1 MKRITT
7 LLISIMLSGTALAN
21 IPSSNPVYEAGSQYT
36 AMLDNQNSQWH
47 LVPRIQHDIT
57 QQDKHCQ
64 SNTVIP
70 AGLWLVTRD
79 TNGNPELI
87 APSQTKLPKG
97 HTGHIP
103 LVNCS
108 DKQSNAFAVSKKMID
123 WLSNNTG
130 AIYVK

>member
-1 MKRITT
+1 MKRITA
-7 LLISIMLSGTALAN
+7 LLISIMFSSTAFAS
-21 IPSSNPVYEAGSQYT
+21 ISSSNPVYEAGSQYT
-36 AMLDNQNSQWH
+36 AVLDTQDSQWH
-47 LVPRIQHDIT
+47 MVPRIQFDIT
-57 QQDKHCQ
+57 QYDKHCQ

-70 AGLWLVTRD
+70 SGVWLVTRD

-97 HTGHIP
+97 HSGRIP
-103 LVNCS
+103 LVSCS
-108 DKQSNAFAVSKKMID
+108 DKQSNGFAVSKKMID